1 MLTRHHSSQ
10 GESQQGEQAAGA
22 AAEKEKRR
30 TIEREPPAWAWPTC
44 RPCSR
49 VASRFDGP
57 PWLGSIDESVWRSS
71 VPQIESFGTFGSLLV
86 PFGGLWMWTAGV
98 AGHHIEYWAPPRRD
112 DGTAYRFGRVPL
124 RRRCSRLRDQLRGAV
139 VWTWDWTPL
148 SPPAGPTQP
157 IVRHQRAIPASH
169 LHNLTISSAS
179 NACVPC
185 PGDPQYRRRG
195 APSAAPPYYGHNQNT
210 RACAAC
216 SLRILDAS
224 CIHPTDSRR
233 TARTFKSGF
242 ISAAS
247 SSSTTQQ
254 LPTGGWAAVT
264 PQITNTYQ
272 HVAHACALSMQQNQ
286 KRTRKTERRDDGTAV
301 ELKRSSLN
309 QQISKETL
317 ASQQRQE

>member
-148 SPPAGPTQP
+148 SPPAGPNSAH
-157 IVRHQRAIPASH
+157 RSAPACHSR
-169 LHNLTISSAS
+169 LTPPQSHNLFSEQRLRFLPWRPPTSPTRRALGSSPLLRPQQKHP
-179 NACVPC
+179 CVRC
-185 PGDPQYRRRG
+185 MF
-195 APSAAPPYYGHNQNT
+195 SAH
-210 RACAAC
+210 
-216 SLRILDAS
+216 
-224 CIHPTDSRR
+224 SRR
-233 TARTFKSGF
+233 QLHPPHGLSTHRTHVQVWFHFSCFLIFHHSAITDRRLGCGHTADY
-242 ISAAS
+242 
-247 SSSTTQQ
+247 QH
-254 LPTGGWAAVT
+254 LPTRCTRVRAFHAAE
-264 PQITNTYQ
+264 PEANKK
-272 HVAHACALSMQQNQ
+272 N
-286 KRTRKTERRDDGTAV
+286 RETRRWNCG
-301 ELKRSSLN
+301 
-309 QQISKETL
+309 
-317 ASQQRQE
+317 